1 MQIFSD
7 QHIFFAEELL
17 CKMFW
22 PHLILEWIYLH
33 ESQTN
38 RGFINAN
45 SINLIR
51 VVRFALPRKDCDEFI
66 DCHYSESNRHL
77 FKIKYQIFHTKDI
90 FQNWPEEM
98 IYWN

>member
-1 MQIFSD
+1 
-7 QHIFFAEELL
+7 
-17 CKMFW
+17 MFW

-45 SINLIR
+45 SINLIH

-66 DCHYSESNRHL
+66 DCHYSERNRHL
-77 FKIKYQIFHTKDI
+77 FKIKLMIKQISNISYKRYFSKLARRDDLLELK
-90 FQNWPEEM
+90 FM
-98 IYWN
+98 